1 MIEQD
6 IVPVL
11 PEFSGRKSETHAPDI
26 FLKFLLKKGT
36 LFRTV
41 LVALVL
47 LNGSA
52 QSLQARHKCYKVPAP
67 PGIMGIFSST
77 TLIPS
82 GSTMAAAR
90 SSETSGCDTGHPS
103 ENFYKPKKQR
113 VALFLKD
120 NLLQVREESAQGQGL
135 HLDALAQLAGC
146 SFGQAEFGR
155 IIQNNY
161 SQVFGID
168 IFTQN
173 AENSKNILKLTTER
187 ILGLMTDSPL
197 LSSSCESG

>member
-1 MIEQD
+1 MIERD

-11 PEFSGRKSETHAPDI
+11 PDFVVSKSENRAPGI
-26 FLKFLLKKGT
+26 FWKFLSKKRN
-36 LFRTV
+36 LFCSV
-41 LVALVL
+41 LAALVL

-67 PGIMGIFSST
+67 PGIVGIISIPI
-77 TLIPS
+77 LIPF

-90 SSETSGCDTGHPS
+90 SSETSGCNVGHPS
-103 ENFYKPKKQR
+103 ENFYKPKNKR

-120 NLLQVREESAQGQGL
+120 NFLQVREESAQGQGL

-146 SFGQAEFGR
+146 SIEHAEFGR

-161 SQVFGID
+161 SHIFGAD
-168 IFTQN
+168 FLSQN
-173 AENSKNILKLTTER
+173 EDNSENITKRTTER
-187 ILGLMTDSPL
+187 FLGLMADSPL
-197 LSSSCESG
+197 LASSCESG

>member
-1 MIEQD
+1 MIERD

-11 PEFSGRKSETHAPDI
+11 LDFVVSKSENRAPGL
-26 FLKFLLKKGT
+26 FWKFLSKKRT
-36 LFRTV
+36 LFCSV
-41 LVALVL
+41 LAVLVL

-67 PGIMGIFSST
+67 PGIVGIISIPI
-77 TLIPS
+77 LIPF

-90 SSETSGCDTGHPS
+90 SSETSGCDGGHPS
-103 ENFYKPKKQR
+103 ENFYKPKNKR

-120 NLLQVREESAQGQGL
+120 NFLQVREESAQGQGL

-146 SFGQAEFGR
+146 SIEHAEFGR

-161 SQVFGID
+161 SHIFGAD
-168 IFTQN
+168 FLSQN
-173 AENSKNILKLTTER
+173 ADNPENITKRTTER
-187 ILGLMTDSPL
+187 FLGLMADSPL
-197 LSSSCESG
+197 LASSCEPG

>member
-26 FLKFLLKKGT
+26 FLKFLLKNGN
-36 LFRTV
+36 LFRT
-41 LVALVL
+41 ALAVIVL
-47 LNGSA
+47 LNVSA

-67 PGIMGIFSST
+67 PGIMGILSST

-135 HLDALAQLAGC
+135 TYDEGPTL
-146 SFGQAEFGR
+146 
-155 IIQNNY
+155 IIQW
-161 SQVFGID
+161 
-168 IFTQN
+168 
-173 AENSKNILKLTTER
+173 
-187 ILGLMTDSPL
+187 
-197 LSSSCESG
+197 

>member
-1 MIEQD
+1 MIERD

-11 PEFSGRKSETHAPDI
+11 PDFVVSKSENRAPGI
-26 FLKFLLKKGT
+26 FWKFLSKKRN
-36 LFRTV
+36 LFCSV
-41 LVALVL
+41 LAALVL

-67 PGIMGIFSST
+67 PGIVGIISIPI
-77 TLIPS
+77 LIPF

-90 SSETSGCDTGHPS
+90 SSETSGCDSGHPS
-103 ENFYKPKKQR
+103 ENFYKPKNKR

-120 NLLQVREESAQGQGL
+120 NFLQVREESAQGQGL

-146 SFGQAEFGR
+146 SIEHAEFGR

-161 SQVFGID
+161 SHIFGAD
-168 IFTQN
+168 FLSQN
-173 AENSKNILKLTTER
+173 ADNSENITKRTTER
-187 ILGLMTDSPL
+187 FLGLMADSPL
-197 LSSSCESG
+197 LASSCESG